1 MNKRQKTDFGQY
13 LVDQIKAAEMSQ
25 EVFHKKVGV
34 AKPTFYDWLHSAPP
48 PPETQYRIL
57 SVLEEQ
63 TGENQA
69 RRNKLLDLAARE
81 RGEIPA
87 DLDALIK
94 GNPKQW
100 DQIRKSLA
108 QLQPVKR

>member
-1 MNKRQKTDFGQY
+1 MNKRRKTAFGQY
-13 LVDQIKAAEMSQ
+13 LVAQIKAADMSQ

-63 TGENQA
+63 TGNNQA
-69 RRNKLLDLAARE
+69 RRSKLFDLAAQE
-81 RGEIPA
+81 RDELPA
-87 DLDALIK
+87 DIDELIK
-94 GNPKQW
+94 ADPKLW
-100 DQIRKSLA
+100 DQIRAVLE